1 VAPKLAGPS
10 QAREFPRCPTSVR
23 AVLHMSFTR
32 RGIDHSFHMIH
43 VSLENTRERI
53 PTNYTILRIYFYC
66 TIATHCMFDSKF
78 QRTHVEI
85 LLKNS
90 ILKKGLTL
98 WVAFGNTC
106 RVRQIQ
112 GRSVTR

>member
-1 VAPKLAGPS
+1 
-10 QAREFPRCPTSVR
+10 
-23 AVLHMSFTR
+23 MSFTG
-32 RGIDHSFHMIH
+32 RGNNSFHMIH
-43 VSLENTRERI
+43 VSLEKTRERI
-53 PTNYTILRIYFYC
+53 PHNYTVLRIYFYC

-85 LLKNS
+85 LFKKL

-98 WVAFGNTC
+98 WVAFGNTF